1 MVEVQKLS
9 KERKIMDNFINI
21 NSKDRNKKI
30 YRIEK
35 LYRLLE
41 MFDIKINTL
50 VKPKLWKDPFE
61 NFICSSP
68 FKTKRGETYK
78 FPLRDCAYGQCWTLI
93 PESDAMWRIY
103 APNEDGVRIET
114 TIKKLFMSLHRDN
127 QYNYPYSSC
136 FIGKVEYLK
145 EEELHQLVNDPERIK
160 ELKEISDGI
169 SEWQARTL
177 LIKRIEFKHEEE
189 VRLLYIEPRNKADK
203 DVYQYSYNPHDLIKS
218 IRFDPRMDSRLF
230 EVYKSHL
237 KKIGYKGQVDQ
248 SKLYSLPQLTIAYE

>member
-1 MVEVQKLS
+1 
-9 KERKIMDNFINI
+9 MDNFINI
-21 NSKDRNKKI
+21 SDKNQNI

-35 LYRLLE
+35 LTRLLE

-50 VKPKLWKDPFE
+50 VKPKLWDDPFE

-68 FKTKRGETYK
+68 FKTKRGDTYK
-78 FPLRDCAYGQCWTLI
+78 FPLRDRAYGQCWTLI
-93 PESDAMWRIY
+93 PESDAMWQIY

-189 VRLLYIEPRNKADK
+189 VRLLYLDPHNKIDK
-203 DVYQYSYNPHDLIKS
+203 DKWQYSCDPYDLIKS

-230 EVYKSHL
+230 ELYKEHFI
-237 KKIGYKGQVDQ
+237 KKGYKGEIDK
-248 SKLYSLPQLTIAYE
+248 SKLYSLPPLTIPYGD